1 MRVLYLR
8 LRAGMSVADA
18 IDSVVSERRLGLN
31 IVRRLIQRR
40 EEQAAEIRDTLERV
54 NENVFTQWIMLT
66 VLVQGL
72 PAAEQETG
80 RRMLRLVSVDPRD
93 VQCIAKAQNAVVGM
107 GRGHDLMKR
116 TLDTLHGLATSF
128 HRLEENLSG
137 LRRYDRHQPIP
148 EPDPIE
154 GPPDGV
160 HAPGTMVEH
169 EEWLE
174 FHCHSLQKA
183 LDKYCTHMDGWMHK
197 IMFEIS
203 DRDDDAVLKQL
214 HRLAVGWQTST
225 RNTLGEDWHRQVLE
239 APIDQSCWSDPRT
252 DDASSILLGAFFKC
266 SFVSVGF
273 PGRELFSRL
282 SGWEQMSIP
291 NPTAV
296 AKEACNTLERMHAEA
311 EAHWHELRSVVM
323 SDIEGLRHRLTP
335 ASLCRWLDAL
345 RERDIYTLDVIQSS
359 LPDDNLPW
367 PPKVHKRIFS
377 LLSLH
382 WASMTLRVLKMDT
395 GLIITSLERLTDYLW
410 STKEVPRPVS
420 KLYGRAMHYSNLLRQ
435 RSLFKL
441 YHRRSV
447 QQLRDM
453 IEQSCSNPR
462 ARKLMLAAMP
472 ASGRGTNL
480 EQVRNIAVAAQ
491 LQQKSILYG
500 ATDRRLQ
507 EAEITRL
514 SSYIK
519 STEREHL
526 QYLFCLSLS
535 EAEKLLF
542 AYDAN
547 SPVSLGGDTLPD
559 ALLNNSFSRPY
570 FHPPPP
576 ASSSSPPSNDDLA
589 RVLVDLAGRLAHT
602 SWRAPLRATI
612 RLLRCAIG
620 DGRPDSTRPA
630 SASIAMAD
638 VDVQRLTNLVLSGLF
653 HTSAAAMTA
662 TTISLQRERA
672 RVLLAQQAWTYGLH
686 GAWLRWQR
694 DAVALSSRLRRA
706 LWEAG
711 VGLWVD
717 RGEEG
722 VMVVDKRRLL
732 LRAVMGKE
740 RDWGAI
746 ECLVATCRP
755 WLKPVGLRRDVYVH
769 ARALR
774 VLREATDAVLRLG
787 GEVVDAK
794 MLPLDLKEGERPG
807 PRARKALERLHK
819 LIRFEGLVLEGGRAV
834 PKTAGWTVEHKRL
847 VHEWR
852 MEELCS
858 AFGCLSL
865 R

>member
-8 LRAGMSVADA
+8 LRGGMSVADA

-40 EEQAAEIRDTLERV
+40 EEQAAEIQVTLERV

-72 PAAEQETG
+72 PAAEKATG
-80 RRMLRLVSVDPRD
+80 RQMLRLVSVDPRD
-93 VQCIAKAQNAVVGM
+93 IQCIIKAQNAVIGM

-128 HRLEENLSG
+128 HKLEEDLGG

-148 EPDPIE
+148 EPNPIE

-160 HAPGTMVEH
+160 RAPGTMVEH
-169 EEWLE
+169 EGWLM
-174 FHCHSLQKA
+174 FQCRMLQEA
-183 LDKYCTHMDGWMHK
+183 LDKYCEHMDGWMHK
-197 IMFEIS
+197 IMFEIA
-203 DRDDDAVLKQL
+203 DCDDDAVLKQL
-214 HRLAVGWQTST
+214 HRQAVGWRTST

-239 APIDQSCWSDPRT
+239 APIDQSFWSDPTT

-266 SFVSVGF
+266 SFISVGF

-282 SGWEQMSIP
+282 SGWEKMSIP

-311 EAHWHELRSVVM
+311 EAHWHELRSVVI
-323 SDIEGLRHRLTP
+323 SDIEGLRHWLTP
-335 ASLCRWLDAL
+335 ASRRRWLDAL
-345 RERDIYTLDVIQSS
+345 RERDIYTLDVIQRS
-359 LPDDNLPW
+359 LPDDNIPW
-367 PPKVHKRIFS
+367 PPKVHKRIVS

-382 WASMTLRVLKMDT
+382 WASVILTVLKMHT
-395 GLIITSLERLTDYLW
+395 GFIIKCLEELRDYLW
-410 STKEVPRPVS
+410 STKEVSRPVS
-420 KLYGRAMHYSNLLRQ
+420 KLYGRATHHSNLLRQ

-441 YHRRSV
+441 YHRRAV

-453 IEQSCSNPR
+453 IEQSCSDHR

-480 EQVRNIAVAAQ
+480 QQVRNIAVAAH

-500 ATDRRLQ
+500 ATDLRRQ
-507 EAEITRL
+507 EVEIARL

-526 QYLFCLSLS
+526 QYLFSLSLS
-535 EAEKLLF
+535 EAEELLF

-547 SPVSLGGDTLPD
+547 SPFSLSGETLPD
-559 ALLNNSFSRPY
+559 TLLNNSFSRPY

-576 ASSSSPPSNDDLA
+576 ASNDDDLA
-589 RVLVDLAGRLAHT
+589 PVLVDLAGRLSHT

-638 VDVQRLTNLVLSGLF
+638 ADVKRLTNLVLSGLF

-662 TTISLQRERA
+662 TSTSLHRERA
-672 RVLLAQQAWTYGLH
+672 RALLARQAWTHGLH

-694 DAVALSSRLRRA
+694 DAVVLSSRLRRA

-711 VGLWVD
+711 VGLWVEW
-717 RGEEG
+717 GEKG
-722 VMVVDKRRLL
+722 VMEVKDTRRLL
-732 LRAVMGKE
+732 LRAVMGRE

-755 WLKPVGLRRDVYVH
+755 WLQPVGLRRDVYVH

-774 VLREATDAVLRLG
+774 ALREATNAVLRLG
-787 GEVVDAK
+787 GEVVDAA
-794 MLPLDLKEGERPG
+794 MLPLDLREGERPG
-807 PRARKALERLHK
+807 PGERKVVARLHQ

-834 PKTAGWTVEHKRL
+834 PKTAGWPAQHMRL

-852 MEELCS
+852 MKELCLL
-858 AFGCLSL
+858 FGRLSL
-865 R
+865 S